1 MERNIIFLY
10 SGRIS
15 PKDIKTTTIGDM
27 VSLMKVSKMDAFSLS
42 LVQKHSNLA
51 YIYIYIYIYI
61 YYIYIYIYIIYIYIY
76 YIYVYY
82 IYSPINWIY
91 WHSKAAIHSGVEG
104 MWGYLHNYTIVIC
117 VWDFVKKIK
126 LHGWRCRYL
135 KKEVTNIRM
144 ESVSKHST
152 AIASAFYVT

>member
-27 VSLMKVSKMDAFSLS
+27 VSLMKVSKMDAFSSS

-61 YYIYIYIYIIYIYIY
+61 YKQEIS
-76 YIYVYY
+76 VCMCCVVK
-82 IYSPINWIY
+82 INRKHICLTNFRILFILS
-91 WHSKAAIHSGVEG
+91 HVCVTSLIDE
-104 MWGYLHNYTIVIC
+104 YT
-117 VWDFVKKIK
+117 
-126 LHGWRCRYL
+126 Y
-135 KKEVTNIRM
+135 
-144 ESVSKHST
+144 
-152 AIASAFYVT
+152 

>member
-51 YIYIYIYIYI
+51 YIYIYIYI
-61 YYIYIYIYIIYIYIY
+61 IYIYIY
-76 YIYVYY
+76 YIY
-82 IYSPINWIY
+82 SPIN
-91 WHSKAAIHSGVEG
+91 
-104 MWGYLHNYTIVIC
+104 
-117 VWDFVKKIK
+117 
-126 LHGWRCRYL
+126 
-135 KKEVTNIRM
+135 
-144 ESVSKHST
+144 
-152 AIASAFYVT
+152 

>member
-51 YIYIYIYIYI
+51 YIYIYIYI
-61 YYIYIYIYIIYIYIY
+61 IYIYI
-76 YIYVYY
+76 YY

-91 WHSKAAIHSGVEG
+91 WHSKATIHSGVEG
-104 MWGYLHNYTIVIC
+104 MWGYLLNYTIVIC